1 MVKLEDDKYRKA
13 HVPKHP
19 KGGKKLEVLVWFEV
33 IDIVEVNEPDV
44 RNFKSSA

>member
-19 KGGKKLEVLVWFEV
+19 KGCKKLEVLVWFEV